1 MPVTLTEIFNF
12 FFSGWRKV
20 NSAPVCF
27 GAKHN
32 VFGRFHLPSTGKLA
46 AIKLVHLYGYVA
58 CAAPHPEYW
67 SYWGCADHPDTKNH
81 VNVVI
86 TDAHNHII
94 LPPNQLIVTGW
105 LAAGKWYHDVGHSSV
120 SPELVLSV
128 FSDPRHVS
136 SGQEFRVWYG
146 EDLVNFHEQDNGGKV
161 CSDVYALYV

>member
-1 MPVTLTEIFNF
+1 M
-12 FFSGWRKV
+12 
-20 NSAPVCF
+20 CF

-67 SYWGCADHPDTKNH
+67 SYWGCAHHPDTKNQI
-81 VNVVI
+81 NVVI
-86 TDAHNHII
+86 TNAHNHII
-94 LPPNQLIVTGW
+94 LPPNQLLASGFI
-105 LAAGKWYHDVGHSSV
+105 AAGKWYNDVGYSSQ
-120 SPELVLSV
+120 SPELFLSV
-128 FSDPRHVS
+128 FSHPLHVS

-146 EDLVNFHEQDNGGKV
+146 EDLVNHTEQDNDGTV